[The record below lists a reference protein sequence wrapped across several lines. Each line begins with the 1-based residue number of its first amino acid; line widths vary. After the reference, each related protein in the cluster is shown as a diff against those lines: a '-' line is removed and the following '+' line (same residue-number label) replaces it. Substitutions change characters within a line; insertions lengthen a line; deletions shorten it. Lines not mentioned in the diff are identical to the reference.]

1 MGTGRDSG
9 VDIYTTHTRTV
20 GRMPGGG
27 IARRPLHVL
36 VLADCSGSMKG
47 EKIQALNFAIAQMMQ
62 HLASW
67 EEDQERA
74 QILVRAIA
82 FATQPHWHVSEP
94 LPVASLRW
102 NALTVIPGG
111 RTNMGPAFRMAASV
125 LGRDQMPRRAFN
137 PALLLITDGMPTD
150 KQAEFDAGLDALMSQ
165 TAGRDALRMA
175 VAIGR
180 DARSEALTR
189 FIADPKIPVLVAG
202 NVDQIADQL
211 RLVTLAVTG
220 VRSWADPDED
230 ELPDDTDAPV

>member
-1 MGTGRDSG
+1 MAMNSMN
-9 VDIYTTHTRTV
+9 TRTL

-36 VLADCSGSMKG
+36 LLADCSGSMTG
-47 EKIQALNFAIAQMMQ
+47 EKMAALNFAIGQMMQ
-62 HLASW
+62 HLAAW

-82 FATQPHWHVSEP
+82 FADEPRWHIREP
-94 LPVASLRW
+94 LPVAHLQWTDLAVVPR
-102 NALTVIPGG
+102 G
-111 RTNMGPAFRMAASV
+111 RTYMAPAFRLAASA
-125 LGRDQMPRRAFN
+125 LAKDQMPRRAFN

-150 KQAEFDAGLDALMSQ
+150 EDADFNAGLDTLMSQ
-165 TAGRDALRMA
+165 RAGRDALRMA

-189 FIADPKIPVLVAG
+189 FIADPKVPVLVAG

-220 VRSWADPDED
+220 VKSWKSDPQEGDPDD
-230 ELPDDTDAPV
+230 EPV

>member
-1 MGTGRDSG
+1 M
-9 VDIYTTHTRTV
+9 HTRTV

-36 VLADCSGSMKG
+36 ILADCSGSMKG

-62 HLASW
+62 HLGAW
-67 EEDQERA
+67 EEEQERA
-74 QILVRAIA
+74 QILIRAIA
-82 FATQPHWHVSEP
+82 FASQPQWHISEP
-94 LPVASLRW
+94 LPVIPLSWKPLA
-102 NALTVIPGG
+102 VVPGG

-125 LGRDQMPRRAFN
+125 LGKDHMPRRAFN

-150 KQAEFDAGLDALMSQ
+150 RPEDFDAGLNALMSQ
-165 TAGRDALRMA
+165 VAGREALRMA

-189 FIADPKIPVLVAG
+189 FIADPAIPVLVAS
-202 NVDQIADQL
+202 NVDHIAEQL

-220 VRSWADPDED
+220 ARSWADPGET
-230 ELPDDTDAPV
+230 ELPADDTDLPV

>member
-1 MGTGRDSG
+1 M
-9 VDIYTTHTRTV
+9 DINWQPTQTA

-36 VLADCSGSMKG
+36 ILADCSGSMKG

-62 HLASW
+62 HLAAW
-67 EEDQERA
+67 EEEQERA
-74 QILVRAIA
+74 QILVRAVA
-82 FATQPHWHVSEP
+82 FATEPRWHIGEP
-94 LPVASLRW
+94 LPVAHLRW
-102 NALTVIPGG
+102 APLAVVPGG

-125 LGRDQMPRRAFN
+125 LGKDQMPRRAFN

-150 KQAEFDAGLDALMSQ
+150 DPAEFNAGLDAVMSH

-189 FIADPKIPVLVAG
+189 FIADPKVPVLVAG

-220 VRSWADPDED
+220 VRSWADDPDERGM
-230 ELPDDTDAPV
+230 PTDGLDIPV

>member
-1 MGTGRDSG
+1 MELSN
-9 VDIYTTHTRTV
+9 TRTL

-36 VLADCSGSMKG
+36 ILADCSGSMTG
-47 EKIQALNFAIAQMMQ
+47 EKIDALNYAIGQMMQ
-62 HLASW
+62 LLAAW
-67 EEDQERA
+67 EEEQERA

-82 FATQPHWHVSEP
+82 FADEPRWHIKEP
-94 LPVASLRW
+94 LPVVHLRW
-102 NALTVIPGG
+102 APLAVVPRG

-125 LGRDQMPRRAFN
+125 LGRDHMPRRAFN

-150 KQAEFDAGLDALMSQ
+150 EETDFDAALAELMTH

-180 DARSEALTR
+180 DARSEALTK
-189 FIADPKIPVLVAG
+189 FIGNPRVPVLVAG
-202 NVDQIADQL
+202 NVDHIADLL

-220 VRSWADPDED
+220 VKRWEEDPREGGLPLDE
-230 ELPDDTDAPV
+230 TDIPV

>member
-1 MGTGRDSG
+1 M
-9 VDIYTTHTRTV
+9 DINWLNTRTA
-20 GRMPGGG
+20 GKMPGGG

-36 VLADCSGSMKG
+36 LLADCSGSMEVDG
-47 EKIQALNFAIAQMMQ
+47 KIQALNFAIAQMMQ
-62 HLASW
+62 QLAAW

-74 QILVRAIA
+74 QILVRVIA
-82 FATQPHWHVSEP
+82 FADEPRWHIGEP
-94 LPVASLRW
+94 LPVVHLRW
-102 NALTVIPGG
+102 TPLAVVKRG

-125 LGRDQMPRRAFN
+125 LGKDHMPRRAFN

-150 KQAEFDAGLDALMSQ
+150 GPTEFDAGLDALMSQ

-189 FIADPKIPVLVAG
+189 FIADPKVPVLVAG

-220 VRSWADPDED
+220 VRSWADDPNERG
-230 ELPDDTDAPV
+230 LPTDDLDIPV